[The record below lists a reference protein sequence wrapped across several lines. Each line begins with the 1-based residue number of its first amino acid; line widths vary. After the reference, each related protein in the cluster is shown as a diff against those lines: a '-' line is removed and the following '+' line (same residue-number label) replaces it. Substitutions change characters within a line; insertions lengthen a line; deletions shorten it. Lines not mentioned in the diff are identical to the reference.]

1 MVDITSGNDN
11 IQPADPSNEMRWQI
25 YQTIP
30 KGHYCEMAGIKRAQA
45 IRHADQYGM
54 PLKGRTVS
62 LPAVLSWLH
71 PFLSEN
77 WRLFAQRD
85 GEIIIQDLPEADR
98 QRLLTETI
106 RVRKADAD
114 QRELNLAKQHA
125 DVIPVEEFRVHW
137 EIMTA
142 KLRNAI
148 DVLQRRFGPEAAE
161 IFERAL
167 NDADAESRK
176 IGRE

>member
-1 MVDITSGNDN
+1 MENSTSGNDN
-11 IQPADPSNEMRWQI
+11 TQPSSPSSEVRWQI

-77 WRLFAQRD
+77 WRLFARRD
-85 GEIIIQDLPEADR
+85 GEVIIEDAPKAD
-98 QRLLTETI
+98 QAELIAQTI

-114 QRELNLAKQHA
+114 QRELNLSERHG
-125 DVIPVEEFRVHW
+125 DLIPVEEFKVHW

-142 KLRNAI
+142 KLRDAI
-148 DVLQRRFGPEAAE
+148 YVLQRRFGPEAAE

-167 NDADAESRK
+167 NDADDESRK
-176 IGRE
+176 IGRD